1 MDAKQRAQLA
11 EALQAKA
18 QLSVDFERSSEA
30 LQRARADCDEV
41 RVQAEEAFQRA
52 AEAEARAASANGGGA
67 NNSESKGGS
76 GASGGN
82 SSSDHA
88 AEVAELAAE
97 VKLWRRK
104 HRELSDLSDEA
115 YAIMSEQ
122 LQEKDAALA
131 QMDHRLQSAEI
142 QVQTK
147 ERARVDDAYQRTRL
161 PIC

>member
-1 MDAKQRAQLA
+1 
-11 EALQAKA
+11 LQAQA
-18 QLSVDFERSSEA
+18 QLSVDYERSNEA
-30 LQRARADCDEV
+30 LQRARGACDEV
-41 RVQAEEAFQRA
+41 RAQAEEAFQRA
-52 AEAEARAASANGGGA
+52 ADAEARASNS
-67 NNSESKGGS
+67 NNTGQAKAGS
-76 GASGGN
+76 GSGEGDSN
-82 SSSDHA
+82 SGDHA

-142 QVQTK
+142 QVMRRDRK
-147 ERARVDDAYQRTRL
+147 RVHD
-161 PIC
+161 

>member
-1 MDAKQRAQLA
+1 
-11 EALQAKA
+11 
-18 QLSVDFERSSEA
+18 VDYERSNEA
-30 LQRARADCDEV
+30 LQRARGACDEV
-41 RVQAEEAFQRA
+41 RAQAEEAFQRA
-52 AEAEARAASANGGGA
+52 ADAKA
-67 NNSESKGGS
+67 GS
-76 GASGGN
+76 GSGEGDSN
-82 SSSDHA
+82 SGDHA

-142 QVQTK
+142 QVMRRDRK
-147 ERARVDDAYQRTRL
+147 RVHD
-161 PIC
+161 